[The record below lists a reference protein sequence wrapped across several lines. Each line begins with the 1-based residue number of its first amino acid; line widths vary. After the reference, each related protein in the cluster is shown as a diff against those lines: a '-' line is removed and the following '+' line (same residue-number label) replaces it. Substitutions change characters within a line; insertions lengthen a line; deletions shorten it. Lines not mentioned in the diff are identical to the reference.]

1 MCKRLHAAALY
12 GEKMSKLK
20 KAVACASALLGAA
33 FTALSAVAAVKRAD
47 SRYENEPAEK
57 NPLEGEKVE
66 FEVSGDKIEAV
77 YMIPGWTHNII
88 NLSDTQDL
96 VTIMTCN
103 EVFDINKPDT
113 FAETV

>member
-1 MCKRLHAAALY
+1 M
-12 GEKMSKLK
+12 
-20 KAVACASALLGAA
+20 GAA
-33 FTALSAVAAVKRAD
+33 FTALSAV
-47 SRYENEPAEK
+47 AEK

-77 YMIPGWTHNII
+77 YMIPGWIHNII

-96 VTIMTCN
+96 ITVMTCN